1 MLMYI
6 RNWFEFFN
14 AFPSSIAIRES
25 IYLYPALLTAHVVG
39 MCVFAGLVIMMDLRL
54 LGVGNIG
61 TPVSQIQSRL
71 FPWQLADMV
80 LSAVTG
86 LVLVYTQPMRF
97 YPNVFFWIKT
107 VMMLIASANVL
118 AFHFGAYQSVAS
130 WDTAVKPPFAARL
143 SSVVSLVLWT
153 LVIMSGRLIAYNWFT

>member
-6 RNWFEFFN
+6 RSWFEFVN
-14 AFPSSIAIRES
+14 EFPSSIGIRES

-54 LGVGNIG
+54 LGVGNNR

-71 FPWQLADMV
+71 FPWQLAGMA

-97 YPNVFFWIKT
+97 YPNVF
-107 VMMLIASANVL
+107 
-118 AFHFGAYQSVAS
+118 
-130 WDTAVKPPFAARL
+130 
-143 SSVVSLVLWT
+143 
-153 LVIMSGRLIAYNWFT
+153 